1 MIISSPLRRYYFND
15 ADSTQAAEFDIT
27 LGDWG
32 VSSWA
37 TQHLCKKIQPIAL
50 RSPEVLIEAPWD
62 ANTDWWNLG
71 CVILEVFR
79 AVRMFS
85 SEVPPDGRYE
95 LKQHLAEIVNL
106 FEPFPRGLLE
116 KGNPNIVQDLFD
128 DDDNIKD
135 SPPMN
140 RPGLSSEVFLPGL
153 EQNVRNEFVSFL
165 QTMMKIDPAD
175 RLSTE
180 DLLRHPWLGAIE

>member
-1 MIISSPLRRYYFND
+1 MILSTPLRRYYFND
-15 ADSTQAAEFDIT
+15 ADRTQAAEFDIT

-37 TQHLCKKIQPIAL
+37 TQHPTKKIQPIAL

-62 ANTDWWNLG
+62 ANTDWWSLG
-71 CVILEVFR
+71 CVVLEVFR

-85 SEVPPDGRYE
+85 GGVPPDGRYE

-106 FEPFPRGLLE
+106 FEPFPQRLKE
-116 KGNPNIVQDLFD
+116 KGNRDIVQDLFD
-128 DDDNIKD
+128 DDGNIKD

-140 RPGLSSEVFLPGL
+140 RSGLSSEAFLPGL
-153 EQNVRNEFVSFL
+153 DQKVRDEFVSFL
-165 QTMMKIDPAD
+165 QAMMKIDPAD

-180 DLLRHPWLGAIE
+180 DLLRHPWLGAMQ